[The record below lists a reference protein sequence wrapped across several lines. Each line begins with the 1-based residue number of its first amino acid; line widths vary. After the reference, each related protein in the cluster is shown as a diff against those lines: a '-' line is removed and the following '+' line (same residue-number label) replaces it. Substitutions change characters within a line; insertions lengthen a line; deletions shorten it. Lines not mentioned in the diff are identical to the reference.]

1 MTSQE
6 PEPPLP
12 ASVGGPPVEHG
23 LAGAHHRD
31 GALEGPP
38 WCKPSWSSPLTYHR
52 ACRPLRPNNYQGG
65 SATPPISRQLD

>member
-6 PEPPLP
+6 TEPPLP
-12 ASVGGPPVEHG
+12 ANVGGPPVEHG

-38 WCKPSWSSPLTYHR
+38 GCKPSWSSPLTL
-52 ACRPLRPNNYQGG
+52 P
-65 SATPPISRQLD
+65 